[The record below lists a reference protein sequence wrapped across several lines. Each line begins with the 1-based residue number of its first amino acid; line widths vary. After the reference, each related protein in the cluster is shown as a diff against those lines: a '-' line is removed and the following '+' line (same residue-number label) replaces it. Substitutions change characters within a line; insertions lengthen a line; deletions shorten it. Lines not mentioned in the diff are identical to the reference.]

1 MRSLHIIAENE
12 GISQEALDE
21 YARLFK
27 RPLTHSEVEALSAL
41 FGWRAPES
49 VPLQ

>member
-1 MRSLHIIAENE
+1 LHIISENE

-21 YARLFK
+21 YTQLFK
-27 RPLTHSEVEALSAL
+27 CPLTRSEVEALAAL
-41 FGWRAPES
+41 FGWRAPEL